1 MVSYPTLALGA
12 CGAKTTL
19 AGRPCVSEPGMP
31 PVCRLSPRVRG
42 PGMYTHAHGPG
53 MHAHGPGTCSQP
65 AAFRLRCHWQV
76 WNLAKEALHYKGIT
90 DVMHLRENL

>member
-1 MVSYPTLALGA
+1 MSNPGA
-12 CGAKTTL
+12 GCVWGQDHVGRASVCER
-19 AGRPCVSEPGMP
+19 AGYAAICM
-31 PVCRLSPRVRG
+31 LSPRVR
-42 PGMYTHAHGPG
+42 GPG